1 MSMSMT
7 GPLLNE
13 VKILNEIKME
23 FKSVGENV
31 ALSRIL
37 VAALASQ
44 LDLNLSELDEL
55 KVAVSEA
62 VSNAV
67 IHGYESRPDRTVT
80 LSAVLYPNEIHV
92 TVADGGVGIEDIQ
105 KAMTPAYSS
114 DPERMGL
121 GFVFMQSFADEVEV
135 TSKPGEGTCVRLI
148 KRIGKD
154 GAD

>member
-1 MSMSMT
+1 MT
-7 GPLLNE
+7 KPLLNE
-13 VKILNEIKME
+13 IRIE

-31 ALSRIL
+31 GLSRIL

-44 LDLNLSELDEL
+44 LDLNVNELEEL

-62 VSNAV
+62 VSNAI
-67 IHGYESRPDRTVT
+67 IHGYGSRPDRKVS
-80 LSAVLYPNEIHV
+80 LAADLYPDEIHV
-92 TVADGGVGIEDIQ
+92 TVADDGVGIEDIQ
-105 KAMTPAYSS
+105 KAMTPAYST

-121 GFVFMQSFADEVEV
+121 GFVFMQSFADQVEV
-135 TSKPGEGTCVRLI
+135 TSKPGEGTRVRLV

>member
-1 MSMSMT
+1 MKMT
-7 GPLLNE
+7 KPLLNE
-13 VKILNEIKME
+13 IRIE

-31 ALSRIL
+31 GLSRIL

-44 LDLNLSELDEL
+44 LDLNVNELEEL

-62 VSNAV
+62 VSNAI
-67 IHGYESRPDRTVT
+67 IHGYGSRPDRKVS
-80 LSAVLYPNEIHV
+80 LAADLYPDEIHV
-92 TVADGGVGIEDIQ
+92 TVADDGVGIEDIQ
-105 KAMTPAYSS
+105 KAMTPAYST

-121 GFVFMQSFADEVEV
+121 GFVFMQSFADQVEV
-135 TSKPGEGTCVRLI
+135 TSKPGEGTRVRLV